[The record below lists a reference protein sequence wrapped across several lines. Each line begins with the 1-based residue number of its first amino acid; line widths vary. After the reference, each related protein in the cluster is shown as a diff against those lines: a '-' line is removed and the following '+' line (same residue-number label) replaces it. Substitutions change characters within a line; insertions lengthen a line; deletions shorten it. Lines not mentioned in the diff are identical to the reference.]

1 MARGSVAMTIAAAI
15 AMLEFVAVTT
25 KSIPNIWPSIRRF
38 MPPSVIAIAPAI
50 HAMVSAPVTRVATY
64 RPSHVVGVEGVAGYG
79 EGPQQD
85 DGDAHREGELGEVE
99 QDLDRRQPDRV
110 GDAGADQG
118 SREEV
123 PPLANSSP
131 KTNGRSARENEWA
144 LRRNCRWTTQ
154 ASATAHAAAIAHHGR
169 WGSERGASPL
179 TDVTKSTAASAA
191 RTSPYTDTATAGD
204 TSAGRDRVV
213 L

>member
-1 MARGSVAMTIAAAI
+1 MTIAAAI

-79 EGPQQD
+79 EGPQG

-110 GDAGADQG
+110 GDGADQG

-169 WGSERGASPL
+169 WGSGEEPPL

-191 RTSPYTDTATAGD
+191 RTSPYTDTATAARH